1 MEIKQHTSEQPMGQK
16 RSQRGNQK
24 FTEKK
29 KKKMEAQYAT
39 NAILRGK
46 FRGINTCI
54 KKNKDIKYTAQ
65 LYLSR
70 N

>member
-1 MEIKQHTSEQPMGQK
+1 
-16 RSQRGNQK
+16 
-24 FTEKK
+24 
-29 KKKMEAQYAT
+29 MEAQYAT

-70 N
+70 NQKKKKNVLYPNLAGQSQFQRSEQK